1 MFSVASMMRLIRFHA
16 HGGIDQLRLEE
27 IATPAP
33 GPGEVLVRVRA
44 VALNGFD
51 PMVLRGI
58 PTLRTPLP
66 MIPCA
71 DGAGEVAALG
81 AGVTRWR
88 EGARVSI
95 VPLRPGTGMMGETLP
110 GVAAQ
115 YCVVPESALLA
126 LPDALSFHA
135 AAALPTAWGTAH
147 RMLGRAGITRGE
159 RVVVLGAAG
168 GVGTACVQ
176 LAAAAGAEVIACVR
190 RAAHVAPLRALG
202 AALVIDGSARD
213 WLAEVLRRFGTPSI
227 WGGGGVDTVIDMI
240 GGDGFARGLA
250 ALRPGGRLLTCGAS
264 AGPEVAVDLRYVWSF
279 ELSIAGSNGWSV
291 EDQAALLSMAAEGRL
306 TPPIHA
312 ARPLAAFAEALG
324 EFMEG
329 GVFGKSLLEP

>member
-1 MFSVASMMRLIRFHA
+1 MFSVASMMQLVRFHA
-16 HGGIDQLRLEE
+16 HGGLDRLRVEE
-27 IATPAP
+27 IPTPAP
-33 GPGEVLVRVRA
+33 GPGEVLVRLRA

-81 AGVTRWR
+81 AEATRWR

-95 VPLRPGTGMMGETLP
+95 VPLRPGAGMMGETLP

-115 YCVVPESALLA
+115 YCAVPESALLP

-147 RMLGRAGITRGE
+147 RMLGRAGIARGE

-250 ALRPGGRLLTCGAS
+250 ALRRGGRLLSCGAS

-279 ELSIAGSNGWSV
+279 ELSITGSNGWSV
-291 EDQAALLSMAAEGRL
+291 EDQAALLAMAGDGRL

-312 ARPLAAFAEALG
+312 VRPLAAFAEALG
-324 EFMEG
+324 EFMDG